1 MQNKKYQIFVSS
13 TYEDLKEERK
23 AIIENISTMGHLPVG
38 MELFVASDDEQF
50 EYIKKVIDNCDYY
63 VLVLGGRYG
72 SVSPRTGKSYTE
84 MEYDYAI
91 EKGLPVLAFPYA
103 NIELLP
109 EKLKDKDLSQ
119 IKKFYEKASNGRM
132 CTLWDNKEKLLSSVI
147 ISLTKIFSE
156 KPQRGWIRPDEVDN
170 TTLLAEMNNLRKEN
184 QTLKE
189 EIENFKKSLTPE
201 IENLADMDEKF
212 EINFSF
218 EVYDGY
224 AYRKYDDKI
233 QITWEEIFAYIAPH
247 LISALNATLF
257 KSFINNDFIKRYY
270 KLPTKAIFL
279 KILDDDA
286 QTIKIQFLSFGLIDV
301 RPAKMVK
308 GGVAEFIQLT
318 PKGINYLKQ
327 IKTVKTKK

>member
-103 NIELLP
+103 NIEQLP
-109 EKLKDKDLSQ
+109 EKLKDKDLCQ

-132 CTLWDNKEKLLSSVI
+132 CTIWDNKEKLLSSVI
-147 ISLTKIFSE
+147 ISLTKIFAE
-156 KPQRGWIRPDEVDN
+156 KPQRGWLRPDEVDN

-189 EIENFKKSLTPE
+189 EVENYKKSLTPE

-212 EINFSF
+212 KINFQIAQSS
-218 EVYDGY
+218 GY
-224 AYRKYDDKI
+224 IRPNYMNF
-233 QITWEEIFAYIAPH
+233 TWNEIYSNVAPY
-247 LISALNATLF
+247 LIS
-257 KSFINNDFIKRYY
+257 
-270 KLPTKAIFL
+270 PTKFTEFVDLIKTFII
-279 KILDDDA
+279 KKYTPNNPTTIIIPEMNDV
-286 QTIKIQFLSFGLIDV
+286 QTIKIQLEALRLIKIEIMNYPDGQV
-301 RPAKMVK
+301 DELISLTVK
-308 GGVAEFIQLT
+308 GNA
-318 PKGINYLKQ
+318 YMKQ
-327 IKTVKTKK
+327 VKTIKSQKIF